1 MTFMKWRFT
10 PVVFFGLAGLL
21 SPRAPC
27 QDPPPALPPAFFAG
41 RRALLME
48 RIRRLTPEGA
58 TAVVVLR
65 GAPARDDMARFTQD
79 HDFWYLTGVA
89 EPDVALLLLPGTS
102 EEELLVPPFNR
113 FTATWEGKRLAP
125 GERAARETG
134 FAKVGNVRGLPRRL
148 DALLGPPQGA
158 DGGQDRGA
166 TKVVWTFTTPQPN
179 VTATPATAR
188 AAARRRAAD
197 PFDGR
202 LSREEAFVRRLKE
215 RYPGIGIRDVTPLLG
230 EMRARKTPEEIACI
244 RAASRIAAAG
254 IAEAIRAARPGAY
267 EFQLAAA
274 ARCVFS
280 RLGAGPDAY
289 GAIVGAGPNGCIL
302 HYNACSRRLEDGDL
316 IVMDYAPTVN
326 GYCSDVTRTFPAN
339 GRFTDEQ
346 RRLVED
352 VLAVQR
358 AIIAEVR
365 PGVRLSELSRLSR
378 KLLAERGYRQWHGPS
393 HHVGLAVHDK
403 QGDVLEAGMVITV
416 EPGAYLPDK
425 GMGCR
430 IEDTVLV
437 TEDGC
442 EVLSE
447 DVPASPDAIERLARQ
462 PSVHAPVPP
471 SGSKGR

>member
-1 MTFMKWRFT
+1 MNLGILL
-10 PVVFFGLAGLL
+10 VALAGITGLL
-21 SPRAPC
+21 PPRAPC
-27 QDPPPALPPAFFAG
+27 QDPPPALPVSFFAG
-41 RRALLME
+41 RRAALME
-48 RIRRLTPEGA
+48 RIRDLTPKGA

-89 EPDVALLLLPGTS
+89 EPDVALLLLPSTS

-113 FTATWEGKRLAP
+113 FTATWMGKRLAP
-125 GERAARETG
+125 GEAAARATG
-134 FAKVGNVRGLPRRL
+134 FAKVGNVRALRRRL
-148 DALLGPPQGA
+148 DALLGPPSDQGEP
-158 DGGQDRGA
+158 GKTRPI
-166 TKVVWTFTTPQPN
+166 VWTFLTPQPN
-179 VTATPATAR
+179 ATSTPATAR

-202 LSREEAFVRRLKE
+202 SSREEAFAQRLKA
-215 RYPGIGIRDVTPLLG
+215 RYPGIEIRDVTPLLG
-230 EMRARKTPEEIACI
+230 AMRARKTPEEIACI

-254 IAEAIRAARPGAY
+254 IAEAMQTARPGAY
-267 EFQLAAA
+267 EFQLAAV

-289 GAIVGAGPNGCIL
+289 AAIVGAGPNGCVL
-302 HYNACSRRLEDGDL
+302 HYNACTRRLEDGDL
-316 IVMDYAPTVN
+316 IVMDYAPTVH

-339 GRFTDEQ
+339 GRFTEEQ

-352 VLAVQR
+352 VLAVQQ
-358 AIIAEVR
+358 ALIAEVR
-365 PGVRLSELSRLSR
+365 PGARLSTLSRLSR
-378 KLLAERGYRQWHGPS
+378 KLLADRGYPQWHGPS

-403 QGDVLEAGMVITV
+403 QGDVLEPGMVITV

-442 EVLSE
+442 EVLSA
-447 DVPASPDAIERLARQ
+447 DVPASPDAIERLARR
-462 PSVHAPVPP
+462 PSTHAPIRPP
-471 SGSKGR
+471 NANGR